1 MAGEQRGDAAA
12 PPAAGPAIRLKLQL
26 DGTQQVRHLAV
37 APSEAGFH
45 AVLAAARRRFAP
57 FALAD
62 CLQVEDLA
70 VGGAP
75 TGTPLKLSAASLSAG
90 AFDPLA
96 VQLLAGQPR
105 GEPLQLRV
113 FPAPAAE
120 EGEWDMMRLEL
131 ADIAGLHQPALTGP
145 PDSAGV
151 TPEEAAGKG
160 EEEEEEEE
168 EYASELLFW
177 INGKEHR
184 VTNPRPATTLA
195 DYLHSVG
202 LTGTKVACGE
212 GGCGC
217 CTVTLSVP
225 APDGSTAVT
234 PINSCLRLLPAVDG
248 CAITTTEGIGSQAD
262 GFHPIQAAIADGN
275 GSQCGYC
282 TPGFVMSMYGLLE
295 SAGPDGP
302 SPAEVEQHL
311 DGHLCRCTGYRPI
324 LDSFKGMGAC
334 RHEGVPPPPGDIEEC
349 GSSPTC
355 SRDGLP
361 CAKYCRSPPLPPT
374 VAALQAVKRP
384 LHFTDAESGTEWF
397 RPVSLR
403 GLTRLLARLA
413 AAGKAP
419 RLVCANTSMGV
430 EKYYAGGAA
439 DVYAWDAATATAAAG
454 SLVEVKDV
462 PELLAVDATP
472 QGGLTLGAAVPMSG
486 VIQALEAADADQR
499 PTSTAAAGVGERY
512 LPYQVLARHLR
523 RVANVQVRNCG
534 SWAGNLMLARAHPG
548 FPSDLATILAA
559 AGASLSVVADPSG
572 DCAEAVSMTV
582 EELLALRPADGAT
595 PLLVA
600 MEVPPLPVAP
610 AEGQRRV
617 FSTFKTGARHV
628 NAAAIVNAGFD
639 CVLDTSTGA
648 AVAVT
653 AVFNGLAPAL
663 LRASRVEQAL
673 LGQPLSQG
681 TLSAAVAALDADIAA
696 AGGPSD
702 DAHSSPTHRLAL
714 ARSYLYKLFL
724 EAQPQLPAHLAS
736 ALRPFVAAEDR
747 PLSSGTQTYG
757 AGDPA
762 LYPVSEA
769 IPKLGSRLQ
778 ASGEAAYASSMASGR
793 HGCLVYSTAA
803 AARLLALDPS
813 PALALPGVLEFVGPA
828 DIPGVNALCSPAEPL
843 FFATGQRVPCVG
855 APLGLVVAT
864 SKAAARAGAK
874 APIAASLEEAI
885 RQHRIPP
892 KETTDAALAA
902 LVAQRGQMAARMPSL
917 ATDPEPLELRCGNPA
932 GVIAARRRTAQ
943 AANGGGTLT
952 GKLHTGA
959 QKHFYMEPH
968 VTLASP
974 QEDGCIELWSGTQD
988 PCLTQQVLS
997 ALLAKPQHSITVKV
1011 RRNGG
1016 GFGGKISR
1024 HMAVAAA
1031 AAVAATKLRAPVLV
1045 QNERLDD
1052 LVMTGGREEMI
1063 AHCRA
1068 TWDGTPG
1075 ESSGSL
1081 AMAVAFSDNAYHTP
1095 HYEVVG
1101 QPYLSDIHPNAAT
1114 RAPGVVQSILAH
1126 EVVIEHVAKT
1136 VGLPMEVVQERNFY
1150 RAGQKTPAG
1159 VVIGSATHNWL
1170 LPEMWTRMKTDAD
1183 FAARKAAV
1191 ADFNAGNRWRK
1202 RGISIAPVRYGIS
1215 TGFYKSGAL
1224 VNIYADGTV
1233 LVAHGGCEVGQGIS
1247 TKAAQA
1253 AAHELGIPIK
1263 HVKVS
1268 DTDTSK

>member
-1 MAGEQRGDAAA
+1 
-12 PPAAGPAIRLKLQL
+12 
-26 DGTQQVRHLAV
+26 
-37 APSEAGFH
+37 
-45 AVLAAARRRFAP
+45 
-57 FALAD
+57 
-62 CLQVEDLA
+62 
-70 VGGAP
+70 
-75 TGTPLKLSAASLSAG
+75 
-90 AFDPLA
+90 
-96 VQLLAGQPR
+96 
-105 GEPLQLRV
+105 
-113 FPAPAAE
+113 
-120 EGEWDMMRLEL
+120 
-131 ADIAGLHQPALTGP
+131 
-145 PDSAGV
+145 
-151 TPEEAAGKG
+151 
-160 EEEEEEEE
+160 
-168 EYASELLFW
+168 
-177 INGKEHR
+177 
-184 VTNPRPATTLA
+184 
-195 DYLHSVG
+195 
-202 LTGTKVACGE
+202 
-212 GGCGC
+212 
-217 CTVTLSVP
+217 
-225 APDGSTAVT
+225 
-234 PINSCLRLLPAVDG
+234 
-248 CAITTTEGIGSQAD
+248 
-262 GFHPIQAAIADGN
+262 
-275 GSQCGYC
+275 
-282 TPGFVMSMYGLLE
+282 
-295 SAGPDGP
+295 
-302 SPAEVEQHL
+302 
-311 DGHLCRCTGYRPI
+311 
-324 LDSFKGMGAC
+324 
-334 RHEGVPPPPGDIEEC
+334 
-349 GSSPTC
+349 
-355 SRDGLP
+355 
-361 CAKYCRSPPLPPT
+361 
-374 VAALQAVKRP
+374 
-384 LHFTDAESGTEWF
+384 
-397 RPVSLR
+397 
-403 GLTRLLARLA
+403 
-413 AAGKAP
+413 
-419 RLVCANTSMGV
+419 
-430 EKYYAGGAA
+430 
-439 DVYAWDAATATAAAG
+439 
-454 SLVEVKDV
+454 
-462 PELLAVDATP
+462 
-472 QGGLTLGAAVPMSG
+472 
-486 VIQALEAADADQR
+486 
-499 PTSTAAAGVGERY
+499 
-512 LPYQVLARHLR
+512 
-523 RVANVQVRNCG
+523 
-534 SWAGNLMLARAHPG
+534 
-548 FPSDLATILAA
+548 
-559 AGASLSVVADPSG
+559 
-572 DCAEAVSMTV
+572 
-582 EELLALRPADGAT
+582 
-595 PLLVA
+595 
-600 MEVPPLPVAP
+600 
-610 AEGQRRV
+610 
-617 FSTFKTGARHV
+617 
-628 NAAAIVNAGFD
+628 
-639 CVLDTSTGA
+639 
-648 AVAVT
+648 
-653 AVFNGLAPAL
+653 
-663 LRASRVEQAL
+663 
-673 LGQPLSQG
+673 
-681 TLSAAVAALDADIAA
+681 
-696 AGGPSD
+696 
-702 DAHSSPTHRLAL
+702 
-714 ARSYLYKLFL
+714 
-724 EAQPQLPAHLAS
+724 
-736 ALRPFVAAEDR
+736 
-747 PLSSGTQTYG
+747 
-757 AGDPA
+757 
-762 LYPVSEA
+762 
-769 IPKLGSRLQ
+769 
-778 ASGEAAYASSMASGR
+778 
-793 HGCLVYSTAA
+793 
-803 AARLLALDPS
+803 
-813 PALALPGVLEFVGPA
+813 VLEFVGPA

-874 APIAASLEEAI
+874 AVRQTYEAPSTGQPAQPIAASLEEAI

-932 GVIAARRRTAQ
+932 GVIAARRRTVQ
-943 AANGGGTLT
+943 AAGGGGTLT

-1063 AHCRA
+1063 AQYEA
-1068 TWDGTPG
+1068 AFDGDGNLSALRMELPCNMGWYAG

-1268 DTDTSK
+1268 DTDTSKVPFNTCTGGSGTSESTAMAVRDACRALAATLAPYYPPDGAGSFEAAVQAAMRDGVPLSATGWWANPVQEDQYSTCGVAVSEVEVDVLSGELAVLGTQLLMDLGRALNPAVDVGQLEGGFVMALGYLLTEEVRFDAEGQPLSLGTWHYKPPSAHDIPLKLDVQLTAPPNPCGVYGSKASAEPPMSLVSSVYFAVKEALYSARADAGEAGWFELPTPLTGQTIRALGLAQPAAFELPA